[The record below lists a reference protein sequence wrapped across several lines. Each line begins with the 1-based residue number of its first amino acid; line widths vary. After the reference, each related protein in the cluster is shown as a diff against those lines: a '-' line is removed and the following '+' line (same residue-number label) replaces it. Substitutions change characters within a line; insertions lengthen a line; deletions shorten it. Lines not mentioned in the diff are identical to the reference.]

1 MEKKKFRLGDYEF
14 DDYREYIEAEEDL
27 KKIDLIMQEVDVNDV
42 DVAARLYTRIRNNEI
57 VFHSKVGI
65 NFFMYLS
72 DIVANHSMVMM
83 EEKKAEEDLKKKN
96 SKRARGYRIAG
107 ILCVLAAIVCLA
119 YFLYADYLEE
129 QSAAEMKRLQDMQNM
144 TGHYIEEE
152 AFSEEPVDAPQMTPA
167 DDEPEEKKPAK
178 TPDLLPEYKKIYA
191 ENKDL
196 VGWLEIE
203 GTNINYPVLQSD
215 TEEESQFYLTHSFAR
230 KKDKNGSLFMDYRN
244 DFLDRDTNIIIYGH
258 NMKSGAMFGSL
269 KQYLD
274 KSYLEKHKKVQ
285 FDTIY
290 EHGTYEVIG
299 AFLSEVSYQDEY
311 TFRYYNFL
319 NAKNESEF
327 EAFRVNVMQLDAL
340 KTGALDAKYGDQLLT
355 LSTCSS
361 YTDEG
366 RMFILAKKIK

>member
-1 MEKKKFRLGDYEF
+1 
-14 DDYREYIEAEEDL
+14 
-27 KKIDLIMQEVDVNDV
+27 
-42 DVAARLYTRIRNNEI
+42 
-57 VFHSKVGI
+57 
-65 NFFMYLS
+65 
-72 DIVANHSMVMM
+72 
-83 EEKKAEEDLKKKN
+83 
-96 SKRARGYRIAG
+96 
-107 ILCVLAAIVCLA
+107 
-119 YFLYADYLEE
+119 
-129 QSAAEMKRLQDMQNM
+129 
-144 TGHYIEEE
+144 
-152 AFSEEPVDAPQMTPA
+152 
-167 DDEPEEKKPAK
+167 
-178 TPDLLPEYKKIYA
+178 
-191 ENKDL
+191 
-196 VGWLEIE
+196 
-203 GTNINYPVLQSD
+203 
-215 TEEESQFYLTHSFAR
+215 
-230 KKDKNGSLFMDYRN
+230 MDYRN